1 MQGEPSPAGPVGE
14 VVTEESS
21 YAAINREAAQNSRRA
36 WEPPPP
42 TPRHG
47 DYARVNKGRTRVLC
61 GFHYLLDEAE
71 CTGVVG
77 VVIYGSQRRW
87 DDEGDGVELP
97 AEWVFR
103 AGAYRLPAH
112 AAKRLANGE
121 RHLGRH
127 FTPEDRTLKGQL
139 AATDKP
145 LRTHGFV
152 RLELPTWVYCPECDQ
167 PRYLDRTPLGLPPA
181 RIGLPPAPRRRTR

>member
-1 MQGEPSPAGPVGE
+1 M
-14 VVTEESS
+14 TEENRF
-21 YAAINREAAQNSRRA
+21 AAINRDVSQNSRRN

-42 TPRHG
+42 TRRDG
-47 DYARVNKGRTRVLC
+47 DYARVNKGRTHVLC
-61 GFHYLLDEAE
+61 GFRYVLDGTE

-77 VVIYGSQRRW
+77 NVIYGSRRRW
-87 DDEGDGVELP
+87 DDLGMGVELP
-97 AEWVFR
+97 AQWVFR
-103 AGAYRLPAH
+103 VGAYRLPAH
-112 AAKRLANGE
+112 AAERLVQGK

-127 FTPEDRTLKGQL
+127 FTPEVRTLGARL
-139 AATDKP
+139 VALTKP

-167 PRYLDRTPLGLPPA
+167 PRYLDGTPLGLPPA